1 MERIPEAF
9 MDLLSG
15 RALGHLATVMPDGTP
30 HVTPVWVDGDGAH
43 VLVNTAVGRVK
54 DVNMR
59 ARPEVGIE
67 ILDPQDPY
75 RFLSVR
81 GRVVD
86 VVEGDVAERH
96 MDGLARRYTGRS
108 WEHQRASRPA
118 ERRVLFKISPAH
130 VYAVGPRDIA

>member
-1 MERIPEAF
+1 MEPIPEAF
-9 MDLLSG
+9 TDLLRG

-30 HVTPVWVDGDGAH
+30 HVTPVWVDSNGTH

-59 ARPEVGIE
+59 ARREVGIE

-81 GRVVD
+81 GRVVG

-96 MDGLARRYTGRS
+96 MDGLAQRYTGRS
-108 WEHQRASRPA
+108 WEQQRASRPG
-118 ERRVLFKISPAH
+118 ERRVLFKILPDH
-130 VYAVGPRDIA
+130 VYAGGPRDLA